1 MKGNIDLLESEIP
14 EYVVIIFRKMKISN
28 LARMIAVFIFSTFY
42 IFQLIDSK
50 EIINIWQ
57 VCLVLIL
64 FVYMAMLTRMHFKIN
79 KTIATDNISDINIF
93 FEGLAYNWYFYIGI
107 FGFIIFGLILVTL
120 FH

>member
-1 MKGNIDLLESEIP
+1 
-14 EYVVIIFRKMKISN
+14 
-28 LARMIAVFIFSTFY
+28 
-42 IFQLIDSK
+42 
-50 EIINIWQ
+50 
-57 VCLVLIL
+57 
-64 FVYMAMLTRMHFKIN
+64 MAMLTRMHFKIN

>member
-50 EIINIWQ
+50 EIINI
-57 VCLVLIL
+57 
-64 FVYMAMLTRMHFKIN
+64 
-79 KTIATDNISDINIF
+79 
-93 FEGLAYNWYFYIGI
+93 
-107 FGFIIFGLILVTL
+107 
-120 FH
+120 